1 MPDRWQTGPATVG
14 SGPWSHGGRS
24 SPEGFSGNVEIRT
37 QFGRVL
43 DCGCGAGSGPGSQ
56 IKTLLS
62 TSELLEDQAQKSSGL
77 DQREKATR
85 RASDV
90 SYLIIAWGNESMLM
104 RTCAVGSW
112 GTWEKKM
119 PRVKWDSQKWR
130 SGLETG

>member
-1 MPDRWQTGPATVG
+1 MDEGLDPALGVK
-14 SGPWSHGGRS
+14 SRHM
-24 SPEGFSGNVEIRT
+24 
-37 QFGRVL
+37 
-43 DCGCGAGSGPGSQ
+43 
-56 IKTLLS
+56 LS

-119 PRVKWDSQKWR
+119 PRVKWDRVR
-130 SGLETG
+130 SGEVGWRRDSSMGSAGCTGVRRSLEPQQP